1 MSSPVKL
8 YQQELH
14 KNIGYFAT
22 WLPGAALELGDV
34 GVFQAGQFHKVASLA
49 ELGIPAA
56 AGVAG
61 TPQTLDYS
69 STESTKIDTGAGAA
83 VPAAVK
89 AEVSVKFDRQG
100 SFVFQALGVRSV
112 QLADKVAT
120 SARIVDAFARGAW
133 QKDWLVVDSLYVA
146 DSATIIVAEDESAEI
161 VLKASSTL
169 PLAAL
174 SLSLAD
180 PSLGLTVSAMRG
192 KLVYVIAAS
201 GLRPLYSCL
210 RLRKLPF
217 IDPKVVPVRGAADP
231 NAPATDRFAHASID
245 ELLES

>member
-1 MSSPVKL
+1 VSSPVKL

-34 GVFQAGQFHKVASLA
+34 GVFQAGQFHKVASLT
-49 ELGIPAA
+49 ELGIPAN
-56 AGVAG
+56 AGASG
-61 TPQTLDYS
+61 APQKLEYS
-69 STESTKIDTGAGAA
+69 STESTSIDTGASGDL
-83 VPAAVK
+83 PATAK
-89 AEVSVKFDRQG
+89 AEVSVKFGRQG

-120 SARIVDAFARGAW
+120 IAKIVSAYENGAW
-133 QKDWLVVDSLYVA
+133 QKEWLVVDSLYAA
-146 DSATIIVAEDESAEI
+146 DSATIIVSEDESAEI

-169 PLAAL
+169 PLA

-180 PSLGLTVSAMRG
+180 PALGLSVSATRG
-192 KLVYVIAAS
+192 KLVYVIAGN

-217 IDPKVVPVRGAADP
+217 HDPKVVAVRGLADP
-231 NAPATDRFAHASID
+231 HAPAVDQLSYASID